1 MKTKLPQLKMLVVL
15 LSFMLITITSCS
27 KDDDPI
33 TDEDETDVEVEEDQ
47 SDAKEILSFVFTTED
62 NSELSESLEATINE
76 DDKTIVAEFPFGT
89 DITALVP
96 TIEIS
101 ELASI
106 DKEGAQ
112 DFSEAV
118 SYIITAEDESTQT
131 YVTNISVNQAPNAF
145 DLLAPEDEVT
155 EVSILPTLT
164 WEEATDIDGD
174 DVTYS
179 LYLGIEEDPTIV
191 YAEHITTTSFTVTEP
206 LDIAKTYYWKIEATD
221 GKEIVQSTQ
230 VFSFTT
236 KDVDFENS
244 TVVTENAAFIGRFD
258 HSTLVF
264 DDKIWVIGGY
274 NYNGS
279 ANRLNDVWYS
289 EDGITWTEATSSAAF
304 SGRYGHST
312 LVFDNKMWVIGGYD
326 GGRLNDVWYSE
337 DGITWKEAS
346 SATNFGKRFGHTS
359 VVFDNKMW
367 VMGGSDDYPNRFS
380 DVWYS
385 QDGITWTEATSNAA
399 FGNRYA
405 HTSVVFDDK
414 MWVIGGTDG
423 YLSNDI
429 FYSID
434 GSTWTKATSNE
445 GFSERYGHSTLVFDN
460 RIWIIGGYDGDRLN
474 DVWYSTDGTNW
485 TQEVSNGA
493 FSGRYN
499 HSSLIFDDKVWIIG
513 GYNGEYA
520 NDVWSFSAE

>member
-155 EVSILPTLT
+155 EVSILPALT

-179 LYLGIEEDPTIV
+179 LYLGTEEDPTIV
-191 YAEHITTTSFTVTEP
+191 YAENITTTSFTVTEP
-206 LDIAKTYYWKIEATD
+206 LDIAETYYWKIEATD
-221 GKEIVQSTQ
+221 GKEIVQSTH

-244 TVVTENAAFIGRFD
+244 TVVTENATFSERYT
-258 HSTLVF
+258 HTSVVF
-264 DDKIWVIGGY
+264 DNKMWVIGGFDDDE
-274 NYNGS
+274 
-279 ANRLNDVWYS
+279 LNDVWYS
-289 EDGITWTEATSSAAF
+289 EDGITWT
-304 SGRYGHST
+304 
-312 LVFDNKMWVIGGYD
+312 
-326 GGRLNDVWYSE
+326 
-337 DGITWKEAS
+337 
-346 SATNFGKRFGHTS
+346 
-359 VVFDNKMW
+359 
-367 VMGGSDDYPNRFS
+367 
-380 DVWYS
+380 
-385 QDGITWTEATSNAA
+385 QATSNAA
-399 FGNRYA
+399 FSPRFR
-405 HTSVVFDDK
+405 HSSVVFDDK

-423 YLSNDI
+423 
-429 FYSID
+429 SI
-434 GSTWTKATSNE
+434 
-445 GFSERYGHSTLVFDN
+445 
-460 RIWIIGGYDGDRLN
+460 LN
-474 DVWYSTDGTNW
+474 DVWYSEDGVTW
-485 TQEVSNGA
+485 IEATSNAA
-493 FSGRYN
+493 FDKRAGHTSVV
-499 HSSLIFDDKVWIIG
+499 FDDKIWVIG
-513 GYNGEYA
+513 GYDSDPNSLKDVWYSEDGVTWTEATANAAFGNKYAHTSVVFDNKMWVIAGVDGAWSDDVFYSTDGVTWTLATANPGFSTRAYPSSLVYGNRMWVITGDRDA
-520 NDVWSFSAE
+520 NDVWYSEDGISWTEATNDAAFSARLGHTSLVFDNKIWVIGGSASEYVNDVWAFGVE